1 MRNLLW
7 HRPELIG
14 ISVIGCGDKAQYG
27 PPSNTLLRYEVDKLK
42 DVHRLDDMFNNS
54 RVLDQFLFYDLW
66 YIMQRAGVPGKDLG
80 PSYGKNASRRTMIH
94 FDKTVSRVYI
104 TGAKTYSRRSESKER
119 IYPCQ
124 WIAKRLEWFLKQSQY
139 VESYKVSNIRGPM
152 NISIEIKFK
161 SCYSDARKNLILKRH
176 ALSERNR
183 LQMQEAMLKFA
194 IENYDTLDNL
204 KKRLVNVQNA
214 VEKKHREFHEIKI

>member
-66 YIMQRAGVPGKDLG
+66 YIMQRLCVPEKDLG
-80 PSYGKNASRRTMIH
+80 PSYGKNASRRTMIR
-94 FDKTVSRVYI
+94 FDKATSRVYI
-104 TGAKTYSRRSESKER
+104 TGEKTYSRRSENKER

-124 WIAKRLEWFLKQSQY
+124 WIAKRLQWFLKQSQY
-139 VESYKVSNIRGPM
+139 VESYDVDIKSPM
-152 NISIEIKFK
+152 NICIEIKFK

-204 KKRLVNVQNA
+204 KARLVKVQNA
-214 VEKKHREFHEIKI
+214 VEKKQREFHEIKI

>member
-14 ISVIGCGDKAQYG
+14 IPVIGDGDKAQYG

-66 YIMQRAGVPGKDLG
+66 YIMQRHCVPEKDLG

-94 FDKTVSRVYI
+94 FDKTTSSVYI
-104 TGAKTYSRRSESKER
+104 TGTKTYSRRSESKER

-124 WIAKRLEWFLKQSQY
+124 WIAKRLQWFLRQSQY
-139 VESYKVSNIRGPM
+139 VESYDVDIKSPM

-161 SCYSDARKNLILKRH
+161 SCYSDARKNTILKRH

-183 LQMQEAMLKFA
+183 LQIQEAMLKFA

-204 KKRLVNVQNA
+204 KARLVKVQNA
-214 VEKKHREFHEIKI
+214 VEKKQREFHEIKI

>member
-14 ISVIGCGDKAQYG
+14 ISVIGDGDKAQYG

-66 YIMQRAGVPGKDLG
+66 YIMQRHCVPEKDLG
-80 PSYGKNASRRTMIH
+80 PSYGKNASRRTMIR
-94 FDKTVSRVYI
+94 FDKTTSSVYI
-104 TGAKTYSRRSESKER
+104 TGTKTYSRRSESKER

-124 WIAKRLEWFLKQSQY
+124 WIAKRLQWFLRQSQY
-139 VESYKVSNIRGPM
+139 VESYDVDIKSPM

-161 SCYSDARKNLILKRH
+161 SCYSDARKTTILKRH

-183 LQMQEAMLKFA
+183 LQIQEAMLKFA

-204 KKRLVNVQNA
+204 KARLVKVQNA
-214 VEKKHREFHEIKI
+214 VEKKQREFHEIKI